1 MKKIILMLI
10 TFVLFTSSFVYMKE
24 LNPNLVGK
32 SIVIDVGHGGKDS
45 GTVYDDVKEKDINL
59 SIALKLRDEL
69 VMNGVNVI
77 LTRDGDYDLS
87 LPNANRR
94 KKSDFDNRINIINN
108 SGADMYLSIHI
119 NYLGDAKYYGA
130 QVFYTKGNEA
140 IADNLQRK
148 FVDKLKSPMNSRKIS
163 DDIYMYKKLK
173 IPGVLIE
180 CGFLSNSKERKLL
193 IDEKYQYKIVKSI
206 VDGLSPFFP

>member
-140 IADNLQRK
+140 IADNLQRM

-193 IDEKYQYKIVKSI
+193 IDENYQYKIVKSI
-206 VDGLSPFFP
+206 VDGLISYY

>member
-1 MKKIILMLI
+1 MKKIIILLI
-10 TFVLFTSSFVYMKE
+10 TCVLFTGSVVYMKE
-24 LNPNLVGK
+24 LNPKLVGK
-32 SIVIDVGHGGKDS
+32 TIVIDVGHGGKDS
-45 GTVYDDVKEKDINL
+45 GTVYGDIKEKDINL

-69 VMNGVNVI
+69 IMNGVKVI

-94 KKSDFDNRINIINN
+94 KKSDFDNRIDIINN

-130 QVFYTKGNEA
+130 QVFYTKGNEN
-140 IADNLQRK
+140 IAESIQNK
-148 FVDKLKSPMNSRKIS
+148 FIDELKSPMKSRRLAN
-163 DDIYMYKKLK
+163 DIYMYKKLK

-180 CGFLSNSKERKLL
+180 CGFLSNSNERKLL
-193 IDEKYQYKIVKSI
+193 INEKYQYKIVKSI
-206 VDGLSPFFP
+206 VDGLINYY

>member
-1 MKKIILMLI
+1 M
-10 TFVLFTSSFVYMKE
+10 
-24 LNPNLVGK
+24 VGK
-32 SIVIDVGHGGKDS
+32 SVVIDVGHGGKDS

-140 IADNLQRK
+140 IADNLQRM

-206 VDGLSPFFP
+206 VDGLISYY

>member
-1 MKKIILMLI
+1 
-10 TFVLFTSSFVYMKE
+10 
-24 LNPNLVGK
+24 
-32 SIVIDVGHGGKDS
+32 
-45 GTVYDDVKEKDINL
+45 
-59 SIALKLRDEL
+59 
-69 VMNGVNVI
+69 
-77 LTRDGDYDLS
+77 
-87 LPNANRR
+87 
-94 KKSDFDNRINIINN
+94 
-108 SGADMYLSIHI
+108 MYLSIHI

-206 VDGLSPFFP
+206 VDGLISYY